1 MYTKFVASLGITL
14 KEACIKIQLNDCRGL
29 VLEHNG
35 ILHGVL
41 CEGDII
47 RAFING
53 ATPSGLIDE
62 YVNVS
67 PLSFLGTDSERSA
80 KFLKL
85 FKQGIT
91 IVPVVDEQKRI
102 LSIITI
108 NGEISAS

>member
-1 MYTKFVASLGITL
+1 MYTKFIAPLGITL

-29 VLEHNG
+29 ILEHNG
-35 ILHGVL
+35 ILHGIL
-41 CEGDII
+41 SEGDII

-53 ATPSGLIDE
+53 ARPSGLIDE

-67 PLSFLGTDSERSA
+67 PFSFMHTDSERTD

-85 FKQGIT
+85 FNQGIT
-91 IVPVVDEQKRI
+91 IVPVVDEQKKI

-108 NGEISAS
+108 NGEINAS